1 MTDVAAEEPKTYTD
15 DEILQRFLR
24 TKNQPTGSQTLGFKM
39 LSVSQEKMEVEVAFD
54 ARAELLANPMKQ
66 VQGGY
71 LCAMLD
77 ECMSVACMVASKMT
91 AVAPTAEMKT
101 SFFRPAMPGEL
112 KGVGRVVRWGRT
124 IAFTE
129 GELYDAEGRLVA
141 KATGTAVPTPFKNY
155 K

>member
-1 MTDVAAEEPKTYTD
+1 MTDVAAEEPPALSD
-15 DEILQRFLR
+15 DDILQRFLR
-24 TKNQPTGSQTLGFKM
+24 TKNQPTGSQTLGFRM
-39 LSVSQEKMEVEVAFD
+39 LSVSQERMEVEVAFD

-101 SFFRPAMPGEL
+101 SFFRPAMPGQL
-112 KGVGRVVRWGRT
+112 KGIGRVVRWGRT
-124 IAFTE
+124 LAFTE
-129 GELYDAEGRLVA
+129 GEIYDADGRLVA